1 MPSSRN
7 GPTVIDLFCG
17 AGGFSEGFC
26 RAGFNVL
33 FGFDKCPQAIDTF
46 SENITRNC
54 FSGDITILSPKRLL
68 NVAGLDPEEID
79 VIIGGPPC
87 QGFSVAGMMK
97 INDHRNF
104 LYQNFIRVIKY
115 VQPKLFVMEN
125 VPAISSHNAGSIIK
139 DIDRRFKVAG
149 YKPIAMK
156 KLNAANFG
164 VPQTRERFFIAGA
177 RKGVPSF
184 PPIPTHDIPQ
194 RGNVKNSVPS
204 NKKFISVEDAIGDLL
219 LNGSLGSEEMEY
231 LTPTPLS
238 AYQKDR
244 RQDSL
249 KLFNHRGS
257 KHTPTVIDRF
267 SRFNEGDKISD
278 LPKEF
283 KTNKIV
289 VKRLVRTLPS
299 PTVMT
304 LPDDMI
310 HYSENRILTV
320 REMAR
325 LQSFDDKFK
334 FVGKRTTGGHLRKK
348 ECPQYTL
355 VGNAVPPLLAEAIA
369 RKLLESPVL
378 NQ

>member
-1 MPSSRN
+1 MRPSQN
-7 GPTVIDLFCG
+7 GFTVVDLFCG
-17 AGGFSEGFC
+17 AGGFSEGFR
-26 RAGFNVL
+26 RAGYEII

-46 SENITRNC
+46 SYNLTNNC
-54 FSGDITILSPKRLL
+54 AYGDITLFTPKKLL
-68 NVAGLDPEEID
+68 ETAGLDPQDID

-104 LYQNFIRVIKY
+104 LYQNFIKFIKH
-115 VQPKLFVMEN
+115 VKPKIFVMEN
-125 VPAISSHNAGSIIK
+125 VPTIVSHDSGSIIQ
-139 DIDRRFKVAG
+139 DIERRFGKE
-149 YKPIAMK
+149 YNLKMK

-164 VPQTRERFFIAGA
+164 VPQTRERFFISGSLDGKHA
-177 RKGVPSF
+177 F
-184 PPIPTHDIPQ
+184 PPEPSHDLPKKKKNGVREIDT
-194 RGNVKNSVPS
+194 GNFVT
-204 NKKFISVEDAIGDLL
+204 VEDAISDLFL
-219 LNGSLGSEEMEY
+219 HGSLGSDEMDY
-231 LTPTPLS
+231 LS
-238 AYQKDR
+238 KSKSSYQIER
-244 RQDSL
+244 RNGSE

-267 SRFNEGDKISD
+267 SRFKEGDKISD

-289 VKRLVRTLPS
+289 VKRLVRSLPS

-310 HYSENRILTV
+310 HYAENRILTV

-334 FVGKRTTGGHLRKK
+334 FVGKRTTGGVLRKK

-369 RKLLESPVL
+369 KKLLESPVL